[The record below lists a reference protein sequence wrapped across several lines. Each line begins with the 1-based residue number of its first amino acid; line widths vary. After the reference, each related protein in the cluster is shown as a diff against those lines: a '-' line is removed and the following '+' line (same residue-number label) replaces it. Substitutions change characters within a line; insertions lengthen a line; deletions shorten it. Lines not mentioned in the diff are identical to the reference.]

1 MKSTPFYIAQRYL
14 ISKKG
19 SQAVSFITSLAAFAM
34 MVAVA
39 AMFIIVSVFSGLI
52 ELNKKMISDIHADL
66 TLSPQSGKVIQ
77 DIRKVTKILSEESEI
92 ADFSKVIEE
101 KAYINYKGNGEI
113 VYLRGVDSAYTKVN
127 PIDKNILLGAYPSFK
142 YSNEVIMEAQLDN
155 RLEIPV
161 NSEEDYAQ
169 ILMPRPGVGLI
180 SKEEDIFNKK
190 NFYTTGVFS
199 GNGQL
204 NNYIIAPLEL
214 SAELLQ
220 LPKNT
225 AYTIVIKLKDPS
237 KAGEVRDRLKSKLGK
252 GLDMKTKAEENAAFW
267 KMINTEKLMIYLIF
281 GLVIFITTFNL
292 AGAIIIIQLDKKEQ
306 AKSLISMGMTLA
318 KLRNVYFNT
327 GILIVSFGVLM
338 GLILGSIICY
348 LQLQFGFFK
357 ATAALP
363 FPIKIEWQNYFIVA
377 ATAFLFGII
386 ISWIFSRGSKRQ
398 LKS

>member
-19 SQAVSFITSLAAFAM
+19 SQAVSFITSLSAFAM

-66 TLSPQSGKVIQ
+66 TLSPEKGKVIPN
-77 DIRKVTKILSEESEI
+77 IAKVTGILSKEQEI
-92 ADFSKVIEE
+92 AHFSKVIEE

-127 PIDKNILLGAYPSFK
+127 PIDSTVFYGKYPSFK
-142 YSNEVIMEAQLDN
+142 YSNEVIMETQLNN

-161 NSEEDYAQ
+161 ASEDDYAQ

-180 SKEEDIFNKK
+180 SKEADIFNKK
-190 NFYTTGVFS
+190 NFFTTGVFTNS
-199 GNGQL
+199 QMGS
-204 NNYIIAPLEL
+204 YIVAPLEL
-214 SAELLQ
+214 SAELLGM
-220 LPKNT
+220 PKNT
-225 AYTIVIKLKDPS
+225 AYSVVIKLKDPA
-237 KAGEVRDRLKSKLGK
+237 KANEVRNRLIEKLGS
-252 GLDMKTKAEENAAFW
+252 GLEIKTKAEENAAFW

-306 AKSLISMGMTLA
+306 AKSLISMGMSMA
-318 KLRNVYFNT
+318 KLRSVYFNT
-327 GILIVSFGVLM
+327 GILIVIFGVSV
-338 GLILGSIICY
+338 GLVVGSLICY
-348 LQLQFGFFK
+348 LQQHFGFFK

-363 FPIKIEWQNYFIVA
+363 FPVKIEWQNYLIVA
-377 ATAFLFGII
+377 ATALLFGII

-398 LKS
+398 LRS